1 MPGSRPR
8 ATLLA
13 AGAAALSL
21 SLTLAAC
28 SSDSADPSDSSA
40 GKAAAPHAGGRLTFA
55 LGSDPIC
62 VDPHQAATNDAVY
75 AARGLV
81 DSLTDQDAATGRIAP
96 WLATSWDIAKDASE
110 FTFHLRAGATFSDGT
125 PVDAAA
131 VKANFDAVVKLG
143 AKSIFGSGYLS
154 GYRGTEV
161 VDAHTARVTFDHPNA
176 QFLQATSTTTL
187 GLLSTGTL
195 KRSAESL
202 CAGPLIGSGPFELAS
217 YTPGKSVEL
226 VKRADYTG
234 GSTLWKHS
242 GPAYLDR
249 IIFKVVPESGIR
261 TGSLESGQL
270 DAVSGVAPQDEAG
283 LKSQGAKLLSRSNP
297 GVPVALSV
305 NTSRPQAGDIA
316 VRRALEVAID
326 RQEVVDTVL
335 SPSYHPA
342 TSSLSSTTDGYQD
355 NSKLLAHDTAAA
367 GRILDAAGWQPGP
380 GGIRTKNGV
389 KLDLKVILAP
399 NFGPNQSVLELVQQ
413 QVKKAGIGL
422 TLKVLSIAD
431 YQVAQKSGDYD
442 LSWGNGTRADPDI
455 LRTAFSSKL
464 LNLSHIDDPQLQS
477 LLDAQA
483 ATADPA
489 KRATIV
495 AQAQRRVLEQAY
507 QIPVF
512 EMTSVYALGSKVHDI
527 TLGSSSQAQFHDAW
541 LS

>member
-1 MPGSRPR
+1 MPGSRHQ
-8 ATLLA
+8 AHLLA
-13 AGAAALSL
+13 TAVVL

-28 SSDSADPSDSSA
+28 SSSDSTSPSTD
-40 GKAAAPHAGGRLTFA
+40 GKAAKPHAGGHLTVA

-81 DSLTDQDAATGRIAP
+81 DSLTDQDAATGKIAP
-96 WLATSWDIAKDASE
+96 WLATSWDVSPDASA
-110 FTFHLRAGATFSDGT
+110 FTFHLRDGATFSDGS
-125 PVDAAA
+125 PVDANA

-154 GYRGTEV
+154 GYRSTEV
-161 VDAHTARVTFDHPNA
+161 IDARTAKVTFDHPNA

-187 GLLSTGTL
+187 GLLAPASL
-195 KRSAESL
+195 KDSAEKL
-202 CAGPLIGSGPFELAS
+202 CAGPLIGSGPFTLAS
-217 YTPGKSVEL
+217 YTPGRSVEL
-226 VKRADYTG
+226 NRRADYTG
-234 GSTLWKHS
+234 GSALWKHS
-242 GPAYLDR
+242 GPAYLDK
-249 IIFKVVPESGIR
+249 ITFKVVPESGVR
-261 TGSLESGQL
+261 TGSLESGQV
-270 DAVSGVAPQDEAG
+270 DAIAGVAPQDEAG
-283 LKSQGAKLLSRSNP
+283 LTGQGAKLLSRSNP

-326 RQEVVDTVL
+326 RKEVVDTVL
-335 SPSYHPA
+335 SGSYHPA

-355 NSKLLAHDTAAA
+355 NSKLLAHDPAAA
-367 GRILDAAGWQPGP
+367 GRILDAAGWKPGP
-380 GGIRTKNGV
+380 DGIRVKNGA

-464 LNLSHIDDPQLQS
+464 LNLSHIDDPELQT
-477 LLDAQA
+477 LLDTQA
-483 ATADPA
+483 AAADPA
-489 KRATIV
+489 KRADIV
-495 AQAQRRVLEQAY
+495 ASAQRRVLEQAY

-512 EMTSVYALGSKVHDI
+512 EMTSVYALSGKVHDI